1 MRLIFPRI
9 RLPELVVVELVG
21 VVDDPCSVNDV
32 TALPPE
38 VITTTTCSVVVRF
51 GVVLG
56 IVVEVEKVVGV
67 LVDVLEV
74 DEEEEEDVVV
84 LDEEEEE
91 VVDELVDVVEVELGV
106 LVVEV
111 VELVVEVEDVD
122 GVEVVVDV
130 LVIGILLVVELEL
143 NEVLELSEL
152 SPDDKLLNLGS
163 PLDNETVTIT
173 VTSPSTHRQPQ
184 YPAIRSLTCPSLR
197 NLRRYQSQKSKSSQP
212 EYPSHALTRSI
223 LENGDLSIEEMLN
236 SEI

>member
-1 MRLIFPRI
+1 M
-9 RLPELVVVELVG
+9 VELVG

-38 VITTTTCSVVVRF
+38 VITITTCSVVVRF

-56 IVVEVEKVVGV
+56 IVVEVENVVGV
-67 LVDVLEV
+67 VDVLEV
-74 DEEEEEDVVV
+74 DEEEEEEVVV

-91 VVDELVDVVEVELGV
+91 EEEEVDELVDVVEVELVV

-122 GVEVVVDV
+122 EVEVVDV
-130 LVIGILLVVELEL
+130 LVIGILLVVEPEL
-143 NEVLELSEL
+143 NELAELAEL
-152 SPDDKLLNLGS
+152 FPDNKLLNLGS

-173 VTSPSTHRQPQ
+173 VTSPSTQRQPHF
-184 YPAIRSLTCPSLR
+184 PAIRSLTCPSLC
-197 NLRRYQSQKSKSSQP
+197 NLCRYQSQKSKSSQP
-212 EYPSHALTRSI
+212 EYPSHALTRRCSI
-223 LENGDLSIEEMLN
+223 LENGDPFIEERLN

>member
-1 MRLIFPRI
+1 LIFRRT

-67 LVDVLEV
+67 VDVLEV

-91 VVDELVDVVEVELGV
+91 EVVDELVDVVEVELAV
-106 LVVEV
+106 RVVVEV
-111 VELVVEVEDVD
+111 VELVVELEEVDEVE
-122 GVEVVVDV
+122 VVDV
-130 LVIGILLVVELEL
+130 LVIGILLVVEPEL
-143 NEVLELSEL
+143 NELAELAEL
-152 SPDDKLLNLGS
+152 FPDNKLLNLGS

-184 YPAIRSLTCPSLR
+184 FPAIRSLTCPSLR
-197 NLRRYQSQKSKSSQP
+197 DLRRYQSQKSKSNQP
-212 EYPSHALTRSI
+212 EYPSHALTRRCSI
-223 LENGDLSIEEMLN
+223 LENGVSIEERLN

>member
-1 MRLIFPRI
+1 LIFRRI

-56 IVVEVEKVVGV
+56 IVVEVENVVGV
-67 LVDVLEV
+67 VDVLEV

-84 LDEEEEE
+84 LEEEEE
-91 VVDELVDVVEVELGV
+91 GKLVDELVDVVEVELVV

-122 GVEVVVDV
+122 EVEVVDV
-130 LVIGILLVVELEL
+130 LVIGILLIVELEL
-143 NEVLELSEL
+143 NELVELAEL
-152 SPDDKLLNLGS
+152 FPDNKLLNLGS

-173 VTSPSTHRQPQ
+173 VTSPSTQPSAAV
-184 YPAIRSLTCPSLR
+184 PR
-197 NLRRYQSQKSKSSQP
+197 N
-212 EYPSHALTRSI
+212 
-223 LENGDLSIEEMLN
+223 
-236 SEI
+236 

>member
-1 MRLIFPRI
+1 M
-9 RLPELVVVELVG
+9 VELVG
-21 VVDDPCSVNDV
+21 IVEDPCSVNDV

-56 IVVEVEKVVGV
+56 IVVEVDKVVG
-67 LVDVLEV
+67 VDVLEV

-91 VVDELVDVVEVELGV
+91 EEEEVVDELVDVVEVVEGV
-106 LVVEV
+106 EVVEV

-122 GVEVVVDV
+122 EVEVVDV

-143 NEVLELSEL
+143 NEVVELAEL
-152 SPDDKLLNLGS
+152 FPDNKLLNLGS

-173 VTSPSTHRQPQ
+173 VTSPSTLRQPQ
-184 YPAIRSLTCPSLR
+184 FPAIRSLTCPSLR
-197 NLRRYQSQKSKSSQP
+197 DLRPHQPQKSKSSQP
-212 EYPSHALTRSI
+212 EYPSHALTRRCSI
-223 LENGDLSIEEMLN
+223 LENGDLFIDERSN